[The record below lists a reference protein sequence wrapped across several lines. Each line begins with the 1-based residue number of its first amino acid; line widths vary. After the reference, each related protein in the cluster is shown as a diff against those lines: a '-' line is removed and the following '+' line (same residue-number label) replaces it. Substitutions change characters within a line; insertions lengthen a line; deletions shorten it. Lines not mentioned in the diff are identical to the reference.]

1 MELTSQAYSCYV
13 FSSRCDP
20 QKVANC
26 KEKAEKG
33 QKARMRSPAE
43 LLQLRRMSVELKET
57 PPTLFGKRGPEGK
70 EKGCVMYVG
79 LVLHVAVLHL
89 RCAVYLREPKC
100 CKLHTL

>member
-1 MELTSQAYSCYV
+1 MQREGGKGAEGKNAFSC
-13 FSSRCDP
+13 RAP
-20 QKVANC
+20 
-26 KEKAEKG
+26 
-33 QKARMRSPAE
+33 PA
-43 LLQLRRMSVELKET
+43 QMNVRRTET